1 MNTSRLPEKC
11 HTHLF
16 LTLKEF
22 AALGIHVLQWLQ
34 LFELMSKAQNH
45 QIQSIKSFPKIKG
58 KANIPVH
65 APRFAKSQYLQKDKQ
80 INNQKNLPKQI
91 LKIMSNAY
99 GPRWKESV
107 LMF

>member
-80 INNQKNLPKQI
+80 INNQKISQSKFSRSCQMHMDPDGKNQ
-91 LKIMSNAY
+91 
-99 GPRWKESV
+99 
-107 LMF
+107 F